1 MGQKFFIYNVGS
13 INFKFLS
20 NERGDFVHVF
30 LRDLDLKL
38 EELRKSWYFFFI
50 LTCRSSWIRYNGFLS
65 EYNVW
70 KEETAP
76 ICGMDIKT
84 ADNDSLSAVSVIQLG
99 YEPSEI
105 QILKSI
111 S

>member
-38 EELRKSWYFFFI
+38 EELRKS
-50 LTCRSSWIRYNGFLS
+50 
-65 EYNVW
+65 
-70 KEETAP
+70 
-76 ICGMDIKT
+76 
-84 ADNDSLSAVSVIQLG
+84 
-99 YEPSEI
+99 
-105 QILKSI
+105 
-111 S
+111 